1 MTQPEYIAQP
11 DDADFEMRVNDLL
24 EAVRNGRTIT
34 MADGHVGQEA
44 IRRLRRQIE
53 LAKATTEQDSEER
66 YAAFRALVGPEIP
79 LTPQQLAEG
88 YRVIGWEAG
97 TKFDRKTAPWA
108 VWTDDD
114 LVSGDPRS
122 TNHLNPR
129 QSTGEMIAEFRKA
142 YGQEHPDRPTVV
154 PVEEASEML
163 NWIVFGTY
171 DPETGEKTDPSE
183 FEELLLALA
192 DNDIVGIADAVADT
206 VYLWYQ
212 FAARHGIDLD
222 KVLRE
227 VHRSNMSK
235 LGEDGKPVY
244 YPNSTKVA
252 KGPNYSK
259 ADIDGALELTW
270 NEEGGVWE

>member
-1 MTQPEYIAQP
+1 MSAQPEYTAQP
-11 DDADFEMRVNDLL
+11 DDDDFEARVNDLL
-24 EAVRNGRTIT
+24 EATKNGRTIT

-44 IRRLRRQIE
+44 IRRIRRQIE

-66 YAAFRALVGPEIP
+66 YAAFRDIVGPEIVGP
-79 LTPQQLAEG
+79 EIELSWPEACTVDTVSPWVV
-88 YRVIGWEAG
+88 YR
-97 TKFDRKTAPWA
+97 K
-108 VWTDDD
+108 
-114 LVSGDPRS
+114 
-122 TNHLNPR
+122 
-129 QSTGEMIAEFRKA
+129 STGDMIHEFRKV
-142 YGQEHPDRPTVV
+142 YGQETPERPTVI
-154 PVEEASEML
+154 PVEESSEML

-171 DPETGEKTDPSE
+171 DQETGEKTDPSE

-244 YPNSTKVA
+244 YPGTTKVA
-252 KGPNYSK
+252 KGPNYSP
-259 ADIDGALELTW
+259 ADVAGALDLTW
-270 NEEGGVWE
+270 NEEDGVWE